1 MLHTTMT
8 DDLIAEIST
17 DMSFEQMLELAGKY
31 ANLILESDSAFYG
44 IERRLVGYGTWQAK
58 INFANEYY
66 FGEGIAHLLTHVSS
80 IITHDEDKEFTLE
93 DFSEDIEEELV
104 DFISDTI
111 DDMED

>member
-8 DDLIAEIST
+8 DDLIAEIRT

-31 ANLILESDSAFYG
+31 ADLILESDSAFYG
-44 IERRLVGYGTWQAK
+44 IERRLVAYGTWQAK

-66 FGEGIAHLLTHVSS
+66 LGEGIAHLLTRIPS

-104 DFISDTI
+104 NFISDTI